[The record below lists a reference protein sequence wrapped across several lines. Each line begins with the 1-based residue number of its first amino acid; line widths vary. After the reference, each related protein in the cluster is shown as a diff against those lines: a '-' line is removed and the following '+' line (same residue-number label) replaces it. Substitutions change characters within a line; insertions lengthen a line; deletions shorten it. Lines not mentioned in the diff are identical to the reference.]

1 MRERIKITKGEFVT
15 SSILFIWIIVCTLYY
30 QDNKML
36 LNWLGIYIFFYCNY
50 SWHKK
55 TKSPWFSSYFIFS
68 LFFVLFNYGQPI
80 MWALGIHKTREI
92 GKNMLYYGSGFFPNT
107 IDVSK
112 AQLYTCLAMV
122 AFHFGAII
130 FAKRK
135 NSYTDNLISA
145 NIDESVSDLIKAS
158 MRVVCGVILAFVG
171 PFAVYSAVKDFIVAR
186 VYGYGALYYGD
197 YSTQG
202 GYGQI
207 LMYVFFPA
215 IVGTLISND
224 YSRRAR
230 FFSYFFFGTYAV
242 LELLSGDRGNW
253 LYSLIILIWLHS
265 FYNKISLRKYLFYG
279 VFTLLGIYILSAI
292 TSIRDSGINITILD
306 ILGAFNAENSPVV
319 DAFFE
324 MGGSMG
330 IITFFLAE
338 GNSIYPYA
346 NTYLTSVLGVISSR
360 VLSLFGL
367 KQVLIADWFSQ
378 EYLGVTWGTG
388 FSMVGEAFVN
398 GGYFGGLVYMFM
410 IGIIIGKILQVAS
423 DKTKIYNPLKLFVT
437 TAGLNAIIGF
447 SRGALYLTLKEFFY
461 GTLIVV
467 FLIKILVRI
476 ANR

>member
-1 MRERIKITKGEFVT
+1 MKDRMKITVGEFVT
-15 SSILFIWIIVCTLYY
+15 TSILFIWIVFSVLCY
-30 QDNKML
+30 QENQMI
-36 LNWLGIYIFFYCNY
+36 LNWLGVYIFFYCNY

-55 TKSPWFSSYFIFS
+55 TRSPWFSPYFIFS

-80 MWALGIHKTREI
+80 MWALGIHQPWEI
-92 GKNMLYYGSGFFPNT
+92 GTRTLYYGSGFFPSS

-112 AQLYTCLAMV
+112 AQLYTCFAMV
-122 AFHFGAII
+122 AFHFGAIL
-130 FAKRK
+130 FAKRN
-135 NSYTDNLISA
+135 NSYTNDI
-145 NIDESVSDLIKAS
+145 IPEDFDESVFASLKAS
-158 MRVVCGVILAFVG
+158 MRVLCGGILAIVG

-207 LMYVFFPA
+207 LMYFFFPA

-224 YSRRAR
+224 YSKRAR
-230 FFSYFFFGTYAV
+230 NISYFFFGVYAV

-265 FYNKISLRKYLFYG
+265 FYHRISWRKYLFYG
-279 VFTLLGIYILSAI
+279 VFALLGIYMLSAI
-292 TSIRDSGINITILD
+292 TSIRDSGISITLSD
-306 ILGAFNAENSPVV
+306 ILSVFNTENSPIV

-330 IITFFLAE
+330 IITFFLAK

-346 NTYLTSVLGVISSR
+346 NTYLTSVLGVVSSR

-378 EYLGVTWGTG
+378 EYLGITWGTG
-388 FSMVGEAFVN
+388 FSMVGEAFIN
-398 GGYFGGLVYMFM
+398 GGYLGGLVYMFL
-410 IGIIIGKILQVAS
+410 IGIIIGKILQSAS
-423 DKTKIYNPLKLFVT
+423 DKSKICNPLKLFIT

-467 FLIKILVRI
+467 FLIKMLVRF